1 MQKIRTCLQKT
12 PNALF
17 CVLGAVV
24 FLAGFYFLCYRTPL
38 NEVWLPTTMNNDE
51 ALYNRQV
58 VSVLTHGGPQG
69 YFGYQESTADIGR
82 YGTWGPL
89 LIWAYAL
96 PGLLFGA
103 SVNVVL
109 WCNLLLI
116 AVGIAVFARCA
127 RLNYWQC
134 IALCGALFSIML
146 PLRSCVSGA
155 SEAMHYM
162 LALLIVGTA
171 AALHRSG
178 KTGWLIACAAA
189 CAVETIFRP
198 YALLFWVF
206 PLTAVWQNK
215 RRRAACLGTA
225 AGGFAVSL
233 FAMAKLAAP
242 YFSDGGMD
250 FDGIRLLLQLHPVA
264 AVRYECARAAA
275 LLHAAWRDDILPTLH
290 GETTYIGGGCVTF
303 LAVVLVAVVCLVWD
317 KHKGRPLVLKGCA
330 LFCSAV
336 IALVLLFMFTYLPF
350 FKMVEFSFFKM
361 KYIGRRTFV
370 GLQNYISV
378 FTRKDCFHA
387 LSLSLYYM
395 VGSVVQMALALLFA
409 TILSFKGK
417 GSKFFRGA
425 LSFPCLIC
433 GISVGFI
440 FKFFFTHGF
449 VLDTLLSWVGF
460 NVDKLPFWLRDESIN
475 NVVLVACSI
484 WKYIGQNIVMFI
496 GAIASVDPVLY
507 EAAEIDGANA
517 WHRFKDIILP
527 SISTIVV
534 LNLIISVSGALSAF
548 EMPYVVTGG
557 GFNTVVT
564 VQQGTAI
571 DAPVAKIGDVVMDKI
586 AHTDQKVGL
595 ASAMA
600 VVLLLLIVI
609 VTYAQKAVEKWLE
622 NRSSGVT
629 K

>member
-1 MQKIRTCLQKT
+1 MASSATVSAPKKRKSFSEYFHSMRGQQLIVTL
-12 PNALF
+12 
-17 CVLGAVV
+17 V
-24 FLAGFYFLCYRTPL
+24 FLFVP
-38 NEVWLPTTMNNDE
+38 
-51 ALYNRQV
+51 
-58 VSVLTHGGPQG
+58 
-69 YFGYQESTADIGR
+69 
-82 YGTWGPL
+82 
-89 LIWAYAL
+89 
-96 PGLLFGA
+96 
-103 SVNVVL
+103 
-109 WCNLLLI
+109 
-116 AVGIAVFARCA
+116 
-127 RLNYWQC
+127 
-134 IALCGALFSIML
+134 
-146 PLRSCVSGA
+146 
-155 SEAMHYM
+155 
-162 LALLIVGTA
+162 
-171 AALHRSG
+171 
-178 KTGWLIACAAA
+178 
-189 CAVETIFRP
+189 
-198 YALLFWVF
+198 
-206 PLTAVWQNK
+206 
-215 RRRAACLGTA
+215 
-225 AGGFAVSL
+225 
-233 FAMAKLAAP
+233 
-242 YFSDGGMD
+242 
-250 FDGIRLLLQLHPVA
+250 
-264 AVRYECARAAA
+264 
-275 LLHAAWRDDILPTLH
+275 
-290 GETTYIGGGCVTF
+290 
-303 LAVVLVAVVCLVWD
+303 
-317 KHKGRPLVLKGCA
+317 
-330 LFCSAV
+330 
-336 IALVLLFMFTYLPF
+336 LVLLFMFTYLPF

-409 TILSFKGK
+409 TILSFKCK

-425 LSFPCLIC
+425 LYFPCLIC

-440 FKFFFTHGF
+440 FKFFFTHG
-449 VLDTLLSWVGF
+449 
-460 NVDKLPFWLRDESIN
+460 
-475 NVVLVACSI
+475 
-484 WKYIGQNIVMFI
+484 YIGQNIVMFI

-557 GFNTVVT
+557 GFNTST
-564 VQQGTAI
+564 YF
-571 DAPVAKIGDVVMDKI
+571 VVMDKI

>member
-1 MQKIRTCLQKT
+1 MKKPMQKIRTCLQKT
-12 PNALF
+12 PNALL

-215 RRRAACLGTA
+215 RRRAA
-225 AGGFAVSL
+225 
-233 FAMAKLAAP
+233 
-242 YFSDGGMD
+242 
-250 FDGIRLLLQLHPVA
+250 
-264 AVRYECARAAA
+264 

-336 IALVLLFMFTYLPF
+336 IALVLLFMYNIDPRHMMLLAILLLGTVV
-350 FKMVEFSFFKM
+350 VEDAAPAA
-361 KYIGRRTFV
+361 V
-370 GLQNYISV
+370 
-378 FTRKDCFHA
+378 
-387 LSLSLYYM
+387 
-395 VGSVVQMALALLFA
+395 
-409 TILSFKGK
+409 
-417 GSKFFRGA
+417 
-425 LSFPCLIC
+425 
-433 GISVGFI
+433 
-440 FKFFFTHGF
+440 
-449 VLDTLLSWVGF
+449 
-460 NVDKLPFWLRDESIN
+460 WL
-475 NVVLVACSI
+475 
-484 WKYIGQNIVMFI
+484 
-496 GAIASVDPVLY
+496 PVL
-507 EAAEIDGANA
+507 
-517 WHRFKDIILP
+517 
-527 SISTIVV
+527 
-534 LNLIISVSGALSAF
+534 
-548 EMPYVVTGG
+548 
-557 GFNTVVT
+557 
-564 VQQGTAI
+564 
-571 DAPVAKIGDVVMDKI
+571 
-586 AHTDQKVGL
+586 
-595 ASAMA
+595 
-600 VVLLLLIVI
+600 VVLLLPMNFQRGSLPEKNAEMAAQMQTVEAALTADVQDAGADPWDHTLAYAYDDGVFHGYLYAVPAGMGIEFDKNSYLWDEENPISSRYVMCGHDTRVEERLLAENWQELVSTEDLVI
-609 VTYAQKAVEKWLE
+609 YK
-622 NRSSGVT
+622 RP
-629 K
+629 